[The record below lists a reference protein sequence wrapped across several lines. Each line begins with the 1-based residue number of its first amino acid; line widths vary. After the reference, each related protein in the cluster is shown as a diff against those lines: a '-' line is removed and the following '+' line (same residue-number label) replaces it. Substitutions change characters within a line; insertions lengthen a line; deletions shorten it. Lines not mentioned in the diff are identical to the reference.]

1 MKERKPVISS
11 FYITSPERMK
21 VFYKCPVCETDFRLF
36 ESREHFCHN
45 CGQKIDWKVVT
56 EIVELT
62 SEEEIKEIEDNQV
75 GYIQALD
82 ILSAKLNG
90 TYSIT
95 ASGLKS
101 LFLKLIQG
109 GYIK

>member
-1 MKERKPVISS
+1 MEERKPVILS
-11 FYITSPERMK
+11 FYITSPEKMK
-21 VFYKCPVCETDFRLF
+21 VFYRCPVCGTDFRLF
-36 ESREHFCHN
+36 ESQEHFCHN

-62 SEEEIKEIEDNQV
+62 SEEEIKEIKDNQA

-82 ILSAKLNG
+82 ILSTKLNG

-95 ASGLKS
+95 ASGLKT